1 MTSYAPTFGFGRT
14 LAGGFL
20 ALGLVFFAALNG
32 AQAGDRK
39 SVEGATAF
47 LKDFGDKAVAM
58 LSQDGLSDTDRK
70 AELRRLIKAGFELP
84 VIGRFVL
91 GKHWRKATDEER
103 TEYSALFEDF
113 LTATYA
119 RRLSSYSGE
128 VLKVG
133 SAREASAK
141 GLILVE
147 SKIER
152 QAGADVKVD
161 WRLRQTQGAWR
172 IVDVVVEGVSMAQAQ
187 RSEFDAVIRQG
198 GGQIQA
204 LLKRLRSATNT

>member
-58 LSQDGLSDTDRK
+58 LSQDGLSDTDRN

-84 VIGRFVL
+84 VIGRFFSNRFVI
-91 GKHWRKATDEER
+91 AFDD
-103 TEYSALFEDF
+103 TEYLFEVQKGKIVRISEGMASNDF
-113 LTATYA
+113 GFEFALRASTSAWEKFSQPVPPPMFNDVWAMAHPLHKQLVIDGNQLPFWQNMRALTHMLALM
-119 RRLSSYSGE
+119 RE
-128 VLKVG
+128 V
-133 SAREASAK
+133 
-141 GLILVE
+141 
-147 SKIER
+147 
-152 QAGADVKVD
+152 
-161 WRLRQTQGAWR
+161 
-172 IVDVVVEGVSMAQAQ
+172 
-187 RSEFDAVIRQG
+187 
-198 GGQIQA
+198 
-204 LLKRLRSATNT
+204 